1 MATFAPAALCGRRT
15 PSPRAA
21 LDRVVAPA
29 STSYGGVGPA
39 RGARAVARVAL
50 RALGLLDEARVEG
63 QEVLRP
69 YARLW
74 HRFWLNTV
82 MRPFVS
88 VWEAHVARPARRVFG
103 LLAEL
108 QTELLAHEK
117 AGRAF

>member
-1 MATFAPAALCGRRT
+1 MRRIAMLSFVASRAAAYV
-15 PSPRAA
+15 SPRALA
-21 LDRVVAPA
+21 RTA
-29 STSYGGVGPA
+29 A

-103 LLAEL
+103 LLAEV
-108 QTELLAHEK
+108 QAELIANEK
-117 AGRAF
+117 AGLAF